1 MAYTIVGMFPTTE
14 DADEASNKLD
24 SAGFEKEDNKVSRYS
39 TTGNYDKTS
48 SNYHYKEDE
57 KTSGFWNWLFGDD
70 DDEKNKYSYAG
81 TKSNLVTVYADDMD
95 RAEKARDI
103 MNDEGAINV
112 NEFTK
117 ERYPHAETTAKHD
130 DLSEAQRA
138 RIISKAKNN
147 LYLTDDTRF
156 YDATSDG
163 MESDMDPDG
172 SRNTF

>member
-1 MAYTIVGMFPTTE
+1 MSYTIVGMFPTNE
-14 DADEASNKLD
+14 DAAKASNKLNT
-24 SAGFEKEDNKVSRYS
+24 SGFAKEEYHVSSYS
-39 TTGNYDKTS
+39 TTGNYDKST

-70 DDEKNKYSYAG
+70 EDEKNKYSYAG
-81 TKSNLVTVYADDMD
+81 TKSNLVTVYADDME

-117 ERYPHAETTAKHD
+117 DRYPNQQNST
-130 DLSEAQRA
+130 DLSERERA

-147 LYLTDDTRF
+147 LYMTDDKRF